1 LNTAGWELRQLGK
14 CAKFLSGGTP
24 SKARAEFW
32 EGDLPWVSSGE
43 MAELRIH
50 DTPLHIS
57 EEGARAGSRL
67 VPEDTVLAVVRGMS
81 LAKEFRVSIT
91 KREVTFNQDL
101 KAFACEPDIDS
112 EFLFYALL
120 ARREHIRDLA
130 SEASHGTKRLE
141 TDVLAS
147 FEILVPKTRDVQRRV
162 VAVLAAYDD
171 LIENNRRRMAL
182 LEEAARQLYRE
193 WFVRL
198 RFPGHEHTS
207 VVDGVPTGWQRLT
220 LGEACASLEDGDW
233 VETKDQ
239 GGEDYRLLQISNIGV
254 NSFVETGNYRFV
266 TEETFRRLGCR
277 EVTPGQILIAR
288 MPTPIGRAWLVTE
301 MAWKMVTAVDVAIL
315 TPRSEADGFFLVY
328 HLNSPVNLERC
339 ERRSVGATRPRIA
352 RRELAELPVLLPA
365 QELQR
370 LFREVVAPLTLM
382 RSNLYRQNDRLRA
395 ARDLLLPR
403 LMSGEIAV

>member
-1 LNTAGWELRQLGK
+1 MGTSPQGDTYNNVGEGLPLLNGPTEFGQSHPHCTLFTTASVRE
-14 CAKFLSGGTP
+14 CNA
-24 SKARAEFW
+24 
-32 EGDLPWVSSGE
+32 GDLIFCVRGSTTGRMNWADRPYSLGRGVCAIRGE
-43 MAELRIH
+43 TEL
-50 DTPLHIS
+50 DTTYIRYCLDYQLPALLKLAG
-57 EEGARAGSRL
+57 GATFPNLQRETIRDFEIPFPSHRKEIASRL
-67 VPEDTVLAVVRGMS
+67 
-81 LAKEFRVSIT
+81 
-91 KREVTFNQDL
+91 
-101 KAFACEPDIDS
+101 
-112 EFLFYALL
+112 
-120 ARREHIRDLA
+120 
-130 SEASHGTKRLE
+130 GT
-141 TDVLAS
+141 
-147 FEILVPKTRDVQRRV
+147 
-162 VAVLAAYDD
+162 YDN
-171 LIENNRRRMAL
+171 LIENNRRRMVL
-182 LEEAARQLYRE
+182 LEEAARQLYCE

-220 LGEACASLEDGDW
+220 LGAACSSLEDGDW

-254 NSFVETGNYRFV
+254 NSFVETGNCRFV

-315 TPRSEADGFFLVY
+315 TPRPGADEFFLVY
-328 HLNSPVNLERC
+328 HLNSPLNLEQC

-352 RRELAELPVLLPA
+352 RRELAGLPVLLPA
-365 QELQR
+365 QELQG

-382 RSNLYRQNDRLRA
+382 RSNLYRQNDKLRA